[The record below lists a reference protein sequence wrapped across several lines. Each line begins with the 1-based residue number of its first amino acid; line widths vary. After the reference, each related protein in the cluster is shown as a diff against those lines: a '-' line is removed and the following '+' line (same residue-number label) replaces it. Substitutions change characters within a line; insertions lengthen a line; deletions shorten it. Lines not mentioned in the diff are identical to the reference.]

1 MTDMKHFCFI
11 IIAILL
17 SGMMVGCLDKKAQ
30 NTSLNVEGKNS
41 VEPDTTVYG
50 VCGEGTAMHTL
61 QLITD
66 VGDTL
71 EFALLDEY
79 DMQADVQGGLMAGDR
94 MAVVGTFVN
103 GERVASK
110 VINVTTLLGKWVS
123 IDKNFEIE
131 EGGTVKSNVKAE
143 TKSWTSWKIFN
154 GHLLL
159 NKDTFDINS
168 LGADSLYLENNDGIF
183 VYKRQ
188 Q

>member
-1 MTDMKHFCFI
+1 MKYSGFI
-11 IIAILL
+11 IIALFL
-17 SGMMVGCLDKKAQ
+17 SGIMVGCMDKKSQNSVQ
-30 NTSLNVEGKNS
+30 NTEERVDA
-41 VEPDTTVYG
+41 EPDTTIYG

-71 EFALLDEY
+71 EFALLDGY
-79 DMQADVQGGLMAGDR
+79 DMPSDVQGGLMAGDR
-94 MAVVGTFVN
+94 MAVVGTMMD
-103 GERVASK
+103 GERVATK

-159 NKDTFDINS
+159 NTDTFDINS
-168 LGADSLYLENNDGIF
+168 LGADSLYLENKDGIF

>member
-1 MTDMKHFCFI
+1 MKHSCFI
-11 IIAILL
+11 IIATLFSCIML
-17 SGMMVGCLDKKAQ
+17 GCMDKK
-30 NTSLNVEGKNS
+30 NSNEMLKVEEKTSS
-41 VEPDTTVYG
+41 EPDTTIYG

-71 EFALLDEY
+71 EFALLDKY
-79 DMQADVQGGLMAGDR
+79 DMQANVQGGLMSGDR
-94 MAVVGTFVN
+94 VAVVGADIN

-123 IDKNFEIE
+123 LDKNFEIE

-159 NKDTFDINS
+159 NKDTFDIIS
-168 LGADSLYLENNDGIF
+168 LGADSLYLENNNGIF

>member
-1 MTDMKHFCFI
+1 
-11 IIAILL
+11 
-17 SGMMVGCLDKKAQ
+17 
-30 NTSLNVEGKNS
+30 
-41 VEPDTTVYG
+41 
-50 VCGEGTAMHTL
+50 
-61 QLITD
+61 
-66 VGDTL
+66 
-71 EFALLDEY
+71 
-79 DMQADVQGGLMAGDR
+79 MAGDR
-94 MAVVGTFVN
+94 MAVVGTMMD
-103 GERVASK
+103 GERVATK

-159 NKDTFDINS
+159 NTDTFDINS
-168 LGADSLYLENNDGIF
+168 LGADSLYLENKDGIF

>member
-1 MTDMKHFCFI
+1 MTDMKHSCFI

-30 NTSLNVEGKNS
+30 NTSLNVEEKNS

-79 DMQADVQGGLMAGDR
+79 DMQADVQGGLMVGDR